1 MITEQKV
8 GTSGPIS
15 QSFRSGNRNQVAALL
30 LKGIGYLESSKYP
43 SPGKVTQMFSKILL
57 PLDGSTNAE
66 KIAEWS
72 EGLARSFDASITL
85 LMVVD
90 PENVPREDFGSG
102 PDRPVRGATPM
113 DRPAGV
119 GEKSGGIAIVDGL
132 TLAAGDARRSGSYG
146 VGTQVIERATE
157 DAKKYVEGVASE
169 FLSKGFSV
177 NAMTT
182 VGTPELEI
190 LRVADE
196 ENIDLIS
203 MATHR
208 GSSIARGILGSVTD
222 RVLRS
227 STVPVLTVR
236 PGTHAGFG
244 ESGMPGT
251 VVVPLDGSEVSQR
264 AIEPAIQIAKATGAE
279 VVFIQAIRQLVGSG
293 IDYHYDP
300 GPDQEACLDYLD
312 QFVNRAKE
320 HGVNARSH
328 GLIGSAAIKIIE
340 EVQEFEG
347 GLVVMSSHGSS
358 GLTRWI
364 VGSVADKV
372 IRASRR
378 PVLVIPP
385 DSED

>member
-1 MITEQKV
+1 
-8 GTSGPIS
+8 
-15 QSFRSGNRNQVAALL
+15 
-30 LKGIGYLESSKYP
+30 
-43 SPGKVTQMFSKILL
+43 MFSKILL

-66 KIAEWS
+66 KIAEWG
-72 EGLARSFDASITL
+72 EGLARSFDASISL

-90 PENVPREDFGSG
+90 PEKVPGEDFGSG
-102 PDRPVRGATPM
+102 PDRPLRGASPM
-113 DRPAGV
+113 DQPAGV
-119 GEKSGGIAIVDGL
+119 GEKSGGIAIVDGVSV
-132 TLAAGDARRSGSYG
+132 AAEDARRSGSYG
-146 VGTQVIERATE
+146 VGTQVVERVIE

-169 FLSKGFSV
+169 FSSKGFSV

-182 VGTPELEI
+182 VGTPAVEI

-208 GSSIARGILGSVTD
+208 GPSIARGILGSVTD

-227 STVPVLTVR
+227 STLPVLTVR

-244 ESGMPGT
+244 ESGVPGA
-251 VVVPLDGSEVSQR
+251 VVVPLDGSKVSQR
-264 AIEPAIQIAKATGAE
+264 AIEPAIQIAKALGAE
-279 VVFIQAIRQLVGSG
+279 IVFIQAIRQLVGSG

-312 QFVNRAKE
+312 QFVDCAKE
-320 HGVNARSH
+320 QGIKARSH
-328 GLIGSAAIKIIE
+328 VPIGSAAIKIIE

-358 GLTRWI
+358 GLPRWM

-378 PVLVIPP
+378 PVLIIPP
-385 DSED
+385 YYGVV

>member
-1 MITEQKV
+1 
-8 GTSGPIS
+8 
-15 QSFRSGNRNQVAALL
+15 
-30 LKGIGYLESSKYP
+30 
-43 SPGKVTQMFSKILL
+43 MFSKILL

-66 KIAEWS
+66 KISDWS

-90 PENVPREDFGSG
+90 PEKVPREDFGSG
-102 PDRPVRGATPM
+102 PDRPVRRATPM
-113 DRPAGV
+113 DQPAGV
-119 GEKSGGIAIVDGL
+119 SEKSGGIAIVDGVSM
-132 TLAAGDARRSGSYG
+132 AGEGVRRTGSYG
-146 VGTQVIERATE
+146 VGTQVVERATQ
-157 DAKKYVEGVASE
+157 DADKYVAGVASE

-182 VGTPELEI
+182 VGTPEVEI
-190 LRVADE
+190 LRIADE
-196 ENIDLIS
+196 EDIELIS

-227 STVPVLTVR
+227 SIVPVLTVR
-236 PGTHAGFG
+236 PGTPAGFG
-244 ESGMPGT
+244 ESGVPRAL
-251 VVVPLDGSEVSQR
+251 VVPLDGSAVSQQ
-264 AIEPAIQIAKATGAE
+264 AIDPAIQIAKATGAE
-279 VVFIQAIRQLVGSG
+279 IVFMQAIRQLVGSG

-300 GPDQEACLDYLD
+300 TPDVEACLDYLE
-312 QFVNRAKE
+312 QFANRAKE
-320 HGVNARSH
+320 QGVNARSH
-328 GLIGSAAIKIIE
+328 VLIGSAAIKIIE

-347 GLVVMSSHGSS
+347 GLVVMSTHGSS
-358 GLTRWI
+358 GLPRWM

-385 DSED
+385 YFDM